1 MHEETATRFIEL
13 FLCSNFLL
21 RIVDLSTLMGQPAFV
36 VRLIP
41 MFSLKADFLFDQINH
56 LMITIDDATGIIYL
70 DRVTT

>member
-1 MHEETATRFIEL
+1 
-13 FLCSNFLL
+13 
-21 RIVDLSTLMGQPAFV
+21 MGQPAFV

-56 LMITIDDATGIIYL
+56 LMIAIHDATGIIYL